1 MPGDVGFCPMTADP
15 ASPSGAVSS
24 PTPRGATNA
33 SGLGKAASSG
43 PPTAALRRL
52 PADYWSLVIRPKT
65 GWFDLHL
72 GDLWRYRDLV
82 MLFVR
87 RDFVSQYK
95 QTILGPLWFIIQPL
109 LTTLTFT
116 VIFGNIAQLST
127 DGLPKILF
135 YLSGIT
141 AWSYFADCLTKTSET
156 FNANAS
162 IFGKVYFPRLA
173 VPVSIVI
180 SNLIRFGIQLGVFL
194 GFYSYF
200 LVRGTAIHPTQAL
213 WLMPLLVLLM
223 AALGL
228 GSGIIVSSLT
238 TRYRDLR
245 FLVQFGVQLLMYSTP
260 VVYPLAKVPDHYR
273 WIMVVNPMT
282 SIIETFR
289 HALLGTGVLDW
300 RQLGYTGAA
309 TAVLLGAGVLLFNH
323 VEKTFMDTV

>member
-1 MPGDVGFCPMTADP
+1 MAEDISNLTIEKFP
-15 ASPSGAVSS
+15 AAGLEATELRPPSAGSS
-24 PTPRGATNA
+24 E
-33 SGLGKAASSG
+33 
-43 PPTAALRRL
+43 
-52 PADYWSLVIRPKT
+52 DWDLVIRPRT

-72 GDLWRYRDLV
+72 AEVWRYRDLV

-116 VIFGNIAQLST
+116 LLFGNIAKLST
-127 DGLPKILF
+127 DGLPKMLF

-141 AWSYFADCLTKTSET
+141 AWNYFSDCLMKTSET
-156 FNANAS
+156 FNANS
-162 IFGKVYFPRLA
+162 NIFGKVYFPRLA

-180 SNLIRFGIQLGVFL
+180 SNLIKFGIQLGLFL
-194 GFYSYF
+194 CFYFYF
-200 LVRGTAIHPTQAL
+200 LARGFAIHPTKAL
-213 WLMPLLVLLM
+213 LLLPGLILLM

-245 FLVQFGVQLLMYSTP
+245 FLVQFGTQLLMYSTP
-260 VVYPLAKVPDHYR
+260 VIFPLSRLPREYR
-273 WIMVVNPMT
+273 WIMLANPMT
-282 SIIETFR
+282 PVIETFR
-289 HALLGTGVLDW
+289 YAF
-300 RQLGYTGAA
+300 
-309 TAVLLGAGVLLFNH
+309 LGAGTFSWTHLGISAAVTLVILVAGVMLFNH